1 MVPLYP
7 NAGWRG
13 VLVRAAVPKSRSLFL
28 LFHVALPSDC
38 AENYCQ
44 CLIAAPRSTVAN
56 VPRLGIFWQFLG
68 LLCHFEAGQQ
78 FHITWC
84 AAGCDKAIALFLLSC
99 AVLAPVFLNFVARVF
114 LLSLVLLL
122 VSPTQACRRADSSA
136 CPCD

>member
-28 LFHVALPSDC
+28 LFHVALTSGC

-44 CLIAAPRSTVAN
+44 CLIAAPGSTAAN
-56 VPRLGIFWQFLG
+56 VPHLGIFWQFLG

-84 AAGCDKAIALFLLSC
+84 ATGCDKAIALVSLCC
-99 AVLAPVFLNFVARVF
+99 AVLAPVFLEFAARV
-114 LLSLVLLL
+114 LL
-122 VSPTQACRRADSSA
+122 VSL
-136 CPCD
+136 